1 MPKALVGAY
10 WGDRSE
16 TRTACAERLMRF
28 FAALREHDPALG
40 RWFRRMNK
48 KTDPVMPLP
57 ESAAGLSDLL
67 TVVLDDSTP
76 RQVMEECGFSLG
88 TWRGFDA
95 VAPASFSFSCGAFGP
110 HAHNALILTCDDLTT
125 SHDLLRVYLEATAEA
140 FEPDDAIAHDSITLP
155 AAHEAIKKAR
165 AEGLQL
171 HITDP
176 PALYRYKRGAG
187 FTCEPAQGTRVSAS

>member
-16 TRTACAERLMRF
+16 SRSACAERLAQF
-28 FAALREHDPALG
+28 FAALRKHDPALG

-48 KTDPVMPLP
+48 KTDPVLPLP

-76 RQVMEECGFSLG
+76 RQVMEEVGFSLG

-110 HAHNALILTCDDLTT
+110 RAHNALVLTCDDLTT
-125 SHDLLRVYLEATAEA
+125 SHALLRVYLKAAAEA
-140 FEPDDAIAHDSITLP
+140 FEPDNAIAHDSTTLP

-165 AEGLQL
+165 AQGLQPL
-171 HITDP
+171 ITEV
-176 PALYRYKRGAG
+176 PALYRYKRGTG
-187 FTCEPAQGTRVSAS
+187 FTWEPAEGTPSPAS